1 VLTVGGVRL
10 PRETFEEREK
20 KELAMAVLDNPERLL
35 MYAQAEG
42 DVRISLFFHLLPSP
56 FLTLLCVI
64 LAMCHIDGESF

>member
-1 VLTVGGVRL
+1 MRGGFYCSGADRAGPRL

-42 DVRISLFFHLLPSP
+42 DVRVTPFFAFFPTFSP
-56 FLTLLCVI
+56 PFYL
-64 LAMCHIDGESF
+64 SS